1 MAEIEQ
7 GIKIKQP
14 VEGLPQP
21 ELTMTL
27 FCRTER
33 SEGIIVVAGFIPA
46 SVGDKHRPYG
56 VLRMTRAEG
65 LAMTPSFCHPER
77 SEGSQRLPRGA
88 CPERDSSVASL
99 PQNDKERRARN
110 DKGGGVGMTRE
121 LI

>member
-1 MAEIEQ
+1 MIMPKEQ

-27 FCRTER
+27 FC
-33 SEGIIVVAGFIPA
+33 
-46 SVGDKHRPYG
+46 
-56 VLRMTRAEG
+56 
-65 LAMTPSFCHPER
+65 HPER
-77 SEGSQRLPRGA
+77 SEGSI
-88 CPERDSSVASL
+88 RDSSVASL

-121 LI
+121 LT